1 MPAKMMMTLTN
12 SIYTHKA
19 IASAMQQQRAKP
31 VPAPSTLTSS
41 MIGRIHNVR
50 PGCGSCGK

>member
-1 MPAKMMMTLTN
+1 MMMTLTN

>member
-12 SIYTHKA
+12 SIYTNKA
-19 IASAMQQQRAKP
+19 IAIAMQQQQAKP
-31 VPAPSTLTSS
+31 VPAPSALTSS
-41 MIGRIHNVR
+41 MIGRIHHAR